1 MIESTI
7 RTKLLANA
15 GVSGYT
21 PQVYLVRAPEGAKTP
36 YIVVKCSDQPDE
48 SDALGLFD
56 IDIDIYDAR
65 EDIRPIRTAS
75 KNIKS
80 ALHYERLSNSDYENI
95 RLYFQGR
102 TTAHLDQTFM
112 HVNMSFAG
120 RATEFLT

>member
-21 PQVYLVRAPEGAKTP
+21 SQVYLVRAPEGVKTP
-36 YIVVKCSDQPDE
+36 YIVVKCSDQPDDTD
-48 SDALGLFD
+48 SLGLFD

-80 ALHYERLSNSDYENI
+80 TLHYENLSDSDYGNI
-95 RLYFQGR
+95 RLYMQNR
-102 TTAHLDQTFM
+102 NIAHLDQTFILI
-112 HVNMSFAG
+112 NLSFSG
-120 RATEFLT
+120 RATEL

>member
-7 RTKLLANA
+7 RAKLIADS

-21 PQVYLVRAPEGAKTP
+21 SQVYLVRAPEGAKTP

-56 IDIDIYDAR
+56 IDIDVYDAR

-80 ALHYERLSNSDYENI
+80 ALHYENLSDSDYGNI
-95 RLYFQGR
+95 RLYMQNR
-102 TTAHLDQTFM
+102 NIAHLDQTFILI
-112 HVNMSFAG
+112 NLSFTG
-120 RATEFLT
+120 RATELV